1 MKSRLWLLLLLTIVL
16 LWASPA
22 QELMDK
28 LQKAPGAEQQTALF
42 RQYLPQVRALEDHRK
57 LQALWARSD
66 QQAMQEYYDELAGKH
81 PQNPDYQYL
90 RLRYLESAEQI
101 SGARQLIVNHPEFYW
116 GYRLLAI
123 CLSEE
128 ILAAKPQSVADLP
141 SKSDIHL
148 LQNGFARYPD
158 DDDLAM
164 ALFLLHLESNDLA
177 SARESLRQVQDPLAL
192 TANWQRIHAFTLA
205 IKDIELYSAKLPHL
219 IGVYIEQG
227 IIAKEDSLAVYNDQL
242 GNFRDQLSTQSQE
255 QK

>member
-66 QQAMQEYYDELAGKH
+66 KQAMQEYYDEIAGKH

-128 ILAAKPQSVADLP
+128 ALASQPFNQASR
-141 SKSDIHL
+141 SIWSDIRL
-148 LQNGFARYPD
+148 LQDGYPAIPRMT
-158 DDDLAM
+158 LWPWLCFCYILRAM
-164 ALFLLHLESNDLA
+164 T
-177 SARESLRQVQDPLAL
+177 SL
-192 TANWQRIHAFTLA
+192 
-205 IKDIELYSAKLPHL
+205 
-219 IGVYIEQG
+219 
-227 IIAKEDSLAVYNDQL
+227 
-242 GNFRDQLSTQSQE
+242 
-255 QK
+255 